1 MLKGVN
7 GVLESPT
14 GTGKTL
20 SLLCASLAWLQIKRA
35 QQQANVQ
42 GLLLN
47 TDEQESFS
55 KNLQLKL
62 QKSAGASSESQDGAW
77 SEFNEMLTSK
87 QLELRH
93 H

>member
-1 MLKGVN
+1 MGYILCFKDKRVLQGVN

-35 QQQANVQ
+35 QTQANAQ

-47 TDEQESFS
+47 TDTQDTFN
-55 KNLQLKL
+55 KNLQQELR
-62 QKSAGASSESQDGAW
+62 KSAGASLESQDGTW
-77 SEFNEMLTSK
+77 SEF
-87 QLELRH
+87 H
-93 H
+93 

>member
-1 MLKGVN
+1 MKGVN

-35 QQQANVQ
+35 QHQANVQ

-62 QKSAGASSESQDGAW
+62 QKSAGASTEPQDGAW
-77 SEFNEMLTSK
+77 SEFNEMLTTK
-87 QLELRH
+87 PLQT
-93 H
+93 

>member
-35 QQQANVQ
+35 QQQANAQ

-47 TDEQESFS
+47 TEEQEAFS

-62 QKSAGASSESQDGAW
+62 QKSAGPGASLESQDGAW
-77 SEFNEMLTSK
+77 SEFNNMLTNK
-87 QLELRH
+87 PLT
-93 H
+93 